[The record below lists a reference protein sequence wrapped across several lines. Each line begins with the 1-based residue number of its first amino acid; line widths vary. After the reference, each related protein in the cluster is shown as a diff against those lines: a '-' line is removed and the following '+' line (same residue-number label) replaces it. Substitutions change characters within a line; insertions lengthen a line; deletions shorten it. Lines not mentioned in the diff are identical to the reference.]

1 VSHILA
7 SFFDPSNNGFDGDD
21 FVRIGPIAVL
31 AYIVARW
38 LWKKGG
44 GRRLWLKFRGKVD
57 DEAESYIARILVG
70 KLDEFKQAMIAEI
83 HARTETIQPGSNS
96 GESLSDNNR
105 LTEWVVAVLE
115 ILVHHSGLSSADIP
129 PKPDTRHSART
140 RSTDHPNH
148 EE

>member
-1 VSHILA
+1 MQRILA
-7 SFFDPSNNGFDGDD
+7 SFFDTAGNGFDGDD
-21 FVRIGPIAVL
+21 YVRVGLIVATTSALIAVFWRQL
-31 AYIVARW
+31 
-38 LWKKGG
+38 G
-44 GRRLWLKFRGKVD
+44 GRRLWLRIRRKADV
-57 DEAESYIARILVG
+57 EAESYIARIVVA
-70 KLDEFKQAMIAEI
+70 KIDELKNEL

-105 LTEWVVAVLE
+105 LTEWIVAVLE